1 MVGPKLSYLDKINL
15 FAGIYVRLFTGIFRF
30 SWWSPFFLYAVFQMA
45 GFMALLW
52 YYAPGLSAIIYPI
65 LSAFMPSSVFHY
77 PQYYLALPSLYATYE
92 SFLLGITVWIILTA
106 TAVHRLAGIY
116 AGKLPDL
123 KDGITSALRSYFPL
137 LGVWLLETVLVI
149 AILYIPNLL
158 LKDMMAGSPKFS
170 AVINVFFEM
179 IGLVVTSMLIYS
191 VPGIIIDRKSLAR
204 AIGDSIGLFFKNM
217 IFTYSIVFIP
227 GLLRIIFDLL
237 LTNFAPTIISR
248 LNPDLIPDIMSIS
261 IIVGIFINL
270 FIYGAAVFAYK
281 RIAQ

>member
-1 MVGPKLSYLDKINL
+1 MVAPRLSYLDKINL
-15 FAGIYVRLFTGIFRF
+15 FAGIYVKLFAGIFRF
-30 SWWSPFFLYAVFQMA
+30 SWWSPFFLYAIFQMA
-45 GFMALLW
+45 GFLALLW
-52 YYAPGLSAIIYPI
+52 YYVPGLSVIIYPI

-106 TAVHRLAGIY
+106 TAVYRLAGIY
-116 AGKLPDL
+116 AGKLPGL
-123 KDGITSALRSYFPL
+123 KDGIARALRSYLPL
-137 LGVWLLETVLVI
+137 LGVWLLQTVLVI

-170 AVINVFFEM
+170 AVINVFFEL

-204 AIGDSIGLFFKNM
+204 AI
-217 IFTYSIVFIP
+217 VFIP
-227 GLLRIIFDLL
+227 GLLHIIFDLL

-248 LNPDLIPDIMSIS
+248 LNPGLIPDIMSVS